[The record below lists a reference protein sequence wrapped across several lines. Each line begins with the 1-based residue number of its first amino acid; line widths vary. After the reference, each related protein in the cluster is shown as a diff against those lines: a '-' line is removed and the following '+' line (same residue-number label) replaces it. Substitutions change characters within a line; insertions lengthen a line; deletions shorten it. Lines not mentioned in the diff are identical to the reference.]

1 MTTQTLHARGDLDTL
16 VRNLLGAHSAHPD
29 IIEDVSFAMLE
40 ASTWGVDTHGLAM
53 LPGILRRAGDGRSQL
68 ERPAQVV
75 HEQGSACVIDAE
87 LSPGQHATMLAA
99 REARARATQ
108 YGVGVA
114 TVRNSTH
121 FGCCTPFL
129 VEVASQGFVGFVG
142 SNSLRSMAAFGL
154 MRANLGNNPFG
165 FAAPLEGERLMLFD
179 ASAAKMSYGR
189 RGQYLRAGK
198 ELPEGTFITPE
209 HPDDDTGGV
218 CEIADSLE
226 AVALPFG
233 GFKGATVAVM
243 IEVFSALLSDGH
255 AGEDTEVMRDGTF
268 LGPSHFVMAFAPGA
282 FGVGDFAERMTSYYD
297 GIRREDDRV
306 RLPGDSA
313 FEIRQERNA
322 HGIPVDESLAER
334 IDTLCREA
342 GVATLMGR

>member
-1 MTTQTLHARGDLDTL
+1 MTIKTLHTREDLDTL
-16 VRNLLGAHSAHPD
+16 VRRLLRAHCAHPD
-29 IIEDVSFAMLE
+29 IIDDVSFAMLE

-53 LPGILRRAGDGRSQL
+53 LPGILRRAGDGRAQL
-68 ERPAQVV
+68 ERPAQIA
-75 HEQGSACVIDAE
+75 HERGAACVIDAE

-99 REARARATQ
+99 RQANERAKQ
-108 YGVGVA
+108 HGVGVA

-129 VEVASQGFVGFVG
+129 VEVARQGFVGFVG
-142 SNSLRSMAAFGL
+142 SNSLRSMATFGL

-189 RGQYLRAGK
+189 RGQFLRAGK
-198 ELPEGTFITPE
+198 ELPEDTFITPE

-233 GFKGATVAVM
+233 GFKGASVAVM
-243 IEVFSALLSDGH
+243 VEVFSALLS
-255 AGEDTEVMRDGTF
+255 AGYAGADTEVMREGVF
-268 LGPSHFVMAFAPGA
+268 LGPSHFVMAFAPEA

-306 RLPGDSA
+306 RLPGDRA
-313 FEIRQERNA
+313 FKIREERTA
-322 HGIPVDESLAER
+322 QGIPVEDSLAAR
-334 IDTLCREA
+334 INDLCRDA
-342 GVATLMGR
+342 GVSPLAGR